1 MDIQEQLDQLA
12 QRVDS
17 LSADPKSS
25 HRASPADLQTALQ
38 TDSQAGA
45 QTTPT
50 TSPTPQPPTL
60 QVARPSQNVVTMT
73 IGGQTVS
80 LGPHDISEMID
91 QLAQARTTMLPEVPM
106 TVVPGKP
113 FAATKDPVIAS
124 QTVANGEKLL
134 VLRHTGYGWVPFSC
148 SPRMLV
154 DMLAVL
160 SRK

>member
-1 MDIQEQLDQLA
+1 MDIQKQLDQLA

-17 LSADPKSS
+17 LSAD
-25 HRASPADLQTALQ
+25 
-38 TDSQAGA
+38 AGA
-45 QTTPT
+45 ETVRAETPAAE
-50 TSPTPQPPTL
+50 PPTL
-60 QVARPSQNVVTMT
+60 QIARPAQNVITMT

-106 TVVPGKP
+106 SVAAGKP
-113 FAATKDPVIAS
+113 FAATKDPIIAS
-124 QTVANGEKLL
+124 QTVGNGDKLL
-134 VLRHTGYGWVPFSC
+134 VLRHSGYGWVPFSC

-154 DMLAVL
+154 DLLAVL

>member
-1 MDIQEQLDQLA
+1 MDIQKQLDQLA

-17 LSADPKSS
+17 LSADAGSEVA
-25 HRASPADLQTALQ
+25 HTEAPAA
-38 TDSQAGA
+38 
-45 QTTPT
+45 
-50 TSPTPQPPTL
+50 QPPTL
-60 QVARPSQNVVTMT
+60 QIARPAQNVITMT

-80 LGPHDISEMID
+80 LNPHDISEMID

-106 TVVPGKP
+106 SVAPGKP
-113 FAATKDPVIAS
+113 FAATKDPIIAS
-124 QTVANGEKLL
+124 QTVGNGEKLL
-134 VLRHTGYGWVPFSC
+134 VLRHSGYGWVPFSC

>member
-1 MDIQEQLDQLA
+1 MDIQQQLDQLA

-17 LSADPKSS
+17 LSTDAGADAIKT
-25 HRASPADLQTALQ
+25 ASPV
-38 TDSQAGA
+38 
-45 QTTPT
+45 
-50 TSPTPQPPTL
+50 SPVTQPPTL
-60 QVARPSQNVVTMT
+60 EVTRPAQNVVTMT

-91 QLAQARTTMLPEVPM
+91 QLAQARATMLPEVPM
-106 TVVPGKP
+106 SVAPGKP
-113 FAATKDPVIAS
+113 FAATKDPLIAS
-124 QTVANGEKLL
+124 QTMGNGEKLL

-154 DMLAVL
+154 DMLAIL